1 MRLLF
6 GIGIAG
12 GASAVL
18 MIVEVAGVRLG
29 VIWKRVSS
37 IKTGAKPE
45 GVVLPP
51 MDFPCHLGRVS

>member
-1 MRLLF
+1 MIVRLLF

-18 MIVEVAGVRLG
+18 MVVEVAGVRLE

-45 GVVLPP
+45 
-51 MDFPCHLGRVS
+51 